1 MPITYQELGE
11 RVPSNPNWEKIMATT
26 KYHSTSFDFQLPVYT
41 SGILMNLKHNFQL
54 SRFRTIIS
62 LKGFNQ
68 IKLVVNV
75 L

>member
-1 MPITYQELGE
+1 MPITYQELGKGYLPILNG
-11 RVPSNPNWEKIMATT
+11 RRLWQPPNTIPRT
-26 KYHSTSFDFQLPVYT
+26 FDFQLPVYI
-41 SGILMNLKHNFQL
+41 SGILMNLKHNFQF

-68 IKLVVNV
+68 IKLDVNV